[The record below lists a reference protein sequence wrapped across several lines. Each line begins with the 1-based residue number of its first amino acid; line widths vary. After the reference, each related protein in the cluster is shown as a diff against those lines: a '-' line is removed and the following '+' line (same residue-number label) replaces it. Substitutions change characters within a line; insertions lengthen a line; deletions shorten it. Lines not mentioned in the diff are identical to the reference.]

1 MNTYNFF
8 QLSESCRLIKD
19 VFLCSEE
26 MKALY
31 SKLTEAEQKSL
42 INHYIIDNPPYAFMS
57 IPLLFDQVKQF
68 IGKELEVS
76 VDCIKLIGSAKQ
88 GFSIDPNQYGKS
100 FSEKSDMD
108 FTIIDVTLFEK
119 LKRDFETWQQAY
131 NSKKVFPRNYTEE
144 FYWNE
149 NIKRL
154 PDNIKRGF
162 VDHHKIPFFSSV
174 CPTNNRINNV
184 LYCVRANLP
193 LFNINTKGLS
203 LRVYKDYISFYKQIK
218 LNTDYCM
225 SKVTK

>member
-8 QLSESCRLIKD
+8 QLSESCRLIKY
-19 VFLCSEE
+19 VFLRSAE

-31 SKLTEAEQKSL
+31 SKLTEAEKKSL

-88 GFSIDPNQYGKS
+88 GFSIDPQQYGKP

-119 LKRDFETWQQAY
+119 LKIDFETWQQAY
-131 NSKKVFPRNYTEE
+131 DSGAISPRNNREE
-144 FYWNE
+144 YYWND
-149 NIKRL
+149 NIKKL

-162 VDHHKIPFFSSV
+162 VDHHKIPLFSSV
-174 CPTNNRINNV
+174 CPTNNRISNV
-184 LYCVRANLP
+184 LTRVHANLS
-193 LFNINTKGLS
+193 LFNINTKDLS
-203 LRVYKDYISFYKQIK
+203 LRVYKDYTSFYKQIK
-218 LNTDYCM
+218 LNTDNCM
-225 SKVTK
+225 SRIPK

>member
-1 MNTYNFF
+1 MNTYKFF

-19 VFLCSEE
+19 VFLCSAE

-88 GFSIDPNQYGKS
+88 GFSIDPQQYGKS

-119 LKRDFETWQQAY
+119 LKRDFETWQLAY
-131 NSKKVFPRNYTEE
+131 NSKKVFPRNNTEE

-162 VDHHKIPFFSSV
+162 VDHHKIPLISSV

-203 LRVYKDYISFYKQIK
+203 LRVYKDYTSFYKQIK

-225 SKVTK
+225 SKIPK